1 MTGAAPD
8 LLHDPA
14 GLVAADR
21 AGLLPAA
28 ATAGAQLRALA
39 DQLALLPE
47 LDRPR
52 ALLVVGS
59 SAAADAALLE
69 ALVGGN
75 ASAPIVWA
83 PELPAWV
90 GPLDVVLVLADQ
102 PHDEVATVA
111 AATAARR
118 GAQLIVRCAVAA
130 EAEMGAAAPGAVLL
144 PPSVAVPESLAG
156 PARLALSVAVAH
168 RCGLLAEP
176 DLAAW
181 ADALDTAALAC
192 HPSAEMFVNPALS
205 LAECLTAGTAL
216 LIGTDP
222 IGDALAAAGAACMAE
237 LAGRPAAV
245 LSGAAA
251 IRSPAVL
258 RRAAA
263 GRDLFADP
271 LEDGQAPIVP
281 VLVTLDPNSRPA
293 RSIGS
298 ALSSA
303 PVVGPDVSAEL
314 PTATAPQPANQSE
327 PARHSEPARQPEPAR
342 QSEPA
347 KAAEVLLRLTFAAIY
362 LGLAGGQLAPVDA
375 PDGLGRAGT
384 ALGAVRLEDRGAFGP
399 PTDRRHDDDDRR
411 RGGLGIFD
419 DPSSDGRDESPWG
432 PAG

>member
-39 DQLALLPE
+39 DQLSLLPE
-47 LDRPR
+47 FDRPR
-52 ALLVVGS
+52 ALLIVGS
-59 SAAADAALLE
+59 SAAIDAALLL
-69 ALVGGN
+69 ALVGEN
-75 ASAPIVWA
+75 ASAPIVWG
-83 PELPAWV
+83 PQLPAWV

-130 EAEMGAAAPGAVLL
+130 AAEIGAAAPGAILL
-144 PPSVAVPESLAG
+144 PPSVAAPESLAG

-181 ADALDTAALAC
+181 ADVLDTAALAC

-205 LAECLTAGTAL
+205 LAEYLTAGAAL
-216 LIGTDP
+216 LIGTEP
-222 IGDALAAAGAACMAE
+222 IGDALAAAGAASLAE

-245 LSGAAA
+245 LPAAAA

-263 GRDLFADP
+263 DRDLFADP
-271 LEDGQAPIVP
+271 VEDGQAPTVP
-281 VLVTLDPNSRPA
+281 VLVTIDPNGRLA
-293 RSIGS
+293 RLIGS
-298 ALSSA
+298 ALPTA
-303 PVVGPDVSAEL
+303 PVVAPDVTAEL
-314 PTATAPQPANQSE
+314 SALAAPQPAG
-327 PARHSEPARQPEPAR
+327 

-362 LGLAGGQLAPVDA
+362 SGLDAGQLAPLDA

-399 PTDRRHDDDDRR
+399 PADRRDDDFDDDRR

-419 DPSSDGRDESPWG
+419 DPGPDGGDESPWG